1 MPNLFSRLLSRG
13 ADKQLKE
20 FEQIT
25 AQVNDLE
32 PKFQAMSD
40 DELRGQTQIF
50 RDRYA
55 AGESLDDLLPEAF
68 AAMREASVRTVGMR
82 HFDVQIIGA
91 IALHRGMIA
100 EMQTGEGKTLG
111 STLAG

>member
-55 AGESLDDLLPEAF
+55 AGESLD
-68 AAMREASVRTVGMR
+68 
-82 HFDVQIIGA
+82 GA
-91 IALHRGMIA
+91 TFVLYAD
-100 EMQTGEGKTLG
+100 EEQKQEVET
-111 STLAG
+111 